1 MGKRAASIPD
11 RAALMKKVRCVVV
24 KLGTRVVTVRDNQ
37 LNRKLIDRLAEDV
50 AGLLARKV
58 RVAIVSSGAVGAGMG
73 RLDLKAR
80 PRRLG
85 ELQATAAVGQGLLM
99 NAYKLAFR
107 EHNVPVGQ
115 VLLTSEDLDNRAR
128 YVHAQG
134 TLDALFRYGAV
145 PIINEN
151 DSVAVD
157 ELHLSVGDNDRLS
170 AMVAHLVDAEL
181 LVTFTD
187 VDGLYSDNP
196 ARNPEASLIREV
208 HAVTPE
214 ILALAGQAGSEAGR
228 GGMRTKVMA
237 AESVTRGGRMM
248 LIADGHQT
256 RVRDVM
262 AGAEVGTFFRAKA
275 KRLPGRKLW
284 IANSRKHG
292 AVVVDAGAARA
303 IGSMGKSLLPS
314 GIVAVTGSFEA
325 GDLIAVEDE
334 ERKAIAHGVARY
346 AAEQVRKILGRKTS
360 EISEILSTDAGEEV
374 VHRDDL
380 VVL

>member
-1 MGKRAASIPD
+1 MGKRAASHPD
-11 RAALMKKVRCVVV
+11 RAALMAKVRCVVV

-37 LNRKLIDRLAEDV
+37 LNRKLVDRLAEDV

-58 RVAIVSSGAVGAGMG
+58 QVAIVSSGAVGAGMG
-73 RLDLKAR
+73 RLGLKAR
-80 PRRLG
+80 PRRMG
-85 ELQATAAVGQGLLM
+85 ELQAAAAVGQGLVM
-99 NAYKLAFR
+99 NAYTQAFR
-107 EHNVPVGQ
+107 EHGVPVGQ

-128 YVHAQG
+128 YVHAKS
-134 TLDALFRYGAV
+134 TLEALFRYGAV

-170 AMVAHLVDAEL
+170 ALVAHLVDAQL
-181 LVTFTD
+181 LITLTD

-196 ARNPEASLIREV
+196 VQNPEAALIREV
-208 HAVTPE
+208 SEVTPE
-214 ILALAGQAGSEAGR
+214 ILALAGQAGSEVGR

-256 RVRDVM
+256 RVRDLM
-262 AGAEVGTFFRAKA
+262 AGAEAGTLFRTEGRK
-275 KRLPGRKLW
+275 LPGRKLW

-292 AVVVDAGAARA
+292 SVVVDAGAAKA
-303 IGSMGKSLLPS
+303 IGARGKSLLPS
-314 GIVAVTGSFEA
+314 GIVAVTGSFDA

-334 ERKAIAHGVARY
+334 AHQEIAHGVTRY
-346 AAEQVRKILGRKTS
+346 GAEQVRKILGKKTS
-360 EISEILSTDAGEEV
+360 EISKILSTDAGEEV